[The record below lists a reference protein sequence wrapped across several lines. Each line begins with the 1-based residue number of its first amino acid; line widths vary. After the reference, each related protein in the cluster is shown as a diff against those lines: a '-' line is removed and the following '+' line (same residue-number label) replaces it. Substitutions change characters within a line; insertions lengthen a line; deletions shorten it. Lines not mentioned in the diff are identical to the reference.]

1 MREHE
6 YEPTPGLPEKLPRG
20 ETLLWQ
26 GAPDRAGFSRNAF
39 HLRGLAIY
47 FSVIILIRIGLDV
60 ASGIAVGETLGSA
73 LPLVGTALAAILVLA
88 VIGRYAA
95 RTSVYSITD
104 RRVVLRIGMA
114 LPMTVNI
121 PFASVATMALR
132 TNSDGTG
139 DIVLALLPG
148 HRVAWL
154 ALWPH
159 CRSLKVARPEPVLRA
174 LANAPAAAQI
184 LARALAASAD
194 MPVPGIVTQGLTSES
209 GSASAGAASHA

>member
-6 YEPTPGLPEKLPRG
+6 YEPTPGLPEKLPHG

-26 GAPDRAGFSRNAF
+26 GAPDKTAFARNAF
-39 HLRGLAIY
+39 HLRGLAVY
-47 FSVIILIRIGLDV
+47 FSVIILIRIALDV
-60 ASGIAVGETLGSA
+60 TNGIALSETLGSA
-73 LPLVGTALAAILVLA
+73 LPLVGTALAALLVLA
-88 VIGRYAA
+88 LIGRYAA

-104 RRVVLRIGMA
+104 RRLVLRIGMA
-114 LPMTVNI
+114 LPMTINI

-139 DIVLALLPG
+139 DIVVSLLPG

-159 CRSLKVARPEPVLRA
+159 CRSLRVARPEPVLRA
-174 LANAPAAAQI
+174 LVNAPVAAQV

-194 MPVPGIVTQGLTSES
+194 LPVPGIVTPSRATAQSP
-209 GSASAGAASHA
+209 ASAAVA

>member
-6 YEPTPGLPEKLPRG
+6 YEPTPGLPEKLPHG

-26 GAPDRAGFSRNAF
+26 GAPDKTAFARNAF
-39 HLRGLAIY
+39 HLRGLAVY
-47 FSVIILIRIGLDV
+47 FSVIILIRIALDV
-60 ASGIAVGETLGSA
+60 TNGIALSETLGSA
-73 LPLVGTALAAILVLA
+73 LPLVGTALAALLVLA

-104 RRVVLRIGMA
+104 RRLVLRIGMA
-114 LPMTVNI
+114 LPMTINI

-139 DIVLALLPG
+139 DIVVSLLPG

-174 LANAPAAAQI
+174 LVNAPVAAQV

-194 MPVPGIVTQGLTSES
+194 LPVPGIVTQSRATAQ
-209 GSASAGAASHA
+209 GSASAAVA